1 MLYLIRSADFIR
13 TIFGILCSLVTLTVL
28 THVHPFSSPHV
39 FHVAVISGTCTCLK
53 YALSFLLMV
62 PEAVTTFTI
71 PWEGTEKDLGN
82 GISIMFMTID
92 FIAFGCAMFMASK
105 IIQRTKK
112 ALKSEHAG
120 MSLEEIEEE
129 RMRQR
134 MRYEKQQM
142 AEEVKAQKRTIH
154 VHGKEHN

>member
-1 MLYLIRSADFIR
+1 
-13 TIFGILCSLVTLTVL
+13 
-28 THVHPFSSPHV
+28 
-39 FHVAVISGTCTCLK
+39 
-53 YALSFLLMV
+53 MV

-112 ALKSEHAG
+112 RLKSEHAG

-134 MRYEKQQM
+134 MRYEEQHM
-142 AEEVKAQKRTIH
+142 AEEVKAQKKNNSRSRKKNTIEKTCYK
-154 VHGKEHN
+154 GSQKSSSSQGAC